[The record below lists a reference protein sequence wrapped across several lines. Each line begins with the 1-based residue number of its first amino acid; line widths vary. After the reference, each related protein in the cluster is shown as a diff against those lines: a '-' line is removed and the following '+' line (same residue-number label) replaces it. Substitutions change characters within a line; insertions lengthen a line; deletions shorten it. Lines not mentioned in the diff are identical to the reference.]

1 MKSIRLLGCAV
12 VLHWLLAGV
21 ALAATLPEGFVYLQD
36 VAPAILQDVR
46 YFEENNF
53 VGARVDGYLAPTVI
67 LTRPAAEALVR
78 VQAQL
83 ETFGLGL
90 QVFDGYRPQRAV
102 DHFQRWARDLSDL
115 KTKETF
121 YPEVPKEE
129 LFERGY
135 IAARSSHSRGS
146 TVDVTIV
153 DKESGFPLDMGSDF
167 DYFGPMSWPTSMNV
181 NEDQRARRMLLQL
194 VMVGQG
200 FKPYDQ
206 EWWHFTLKDEPF
218 PETYFDFP
226 VE

>member
-1 MKSIRLLGCAV
+1 
-12 VLHWLLAGV
+12 
-21 ALAATLPEGFVYLQD
+21 
-36 VAPAILQDVR
+36 
-46 YFEENNF
+46 
-53 VGARVDGYLAPTVI
+53 
-67 LTRPAAEALVR
+67 
-78 VQAQL
+78 
-83 ETFGLGL
+83 
-90 QVFDGYRPQRAV
+90 V
-102 DHFQRWARDLSDL
+102 DHFQRWARDLSDV